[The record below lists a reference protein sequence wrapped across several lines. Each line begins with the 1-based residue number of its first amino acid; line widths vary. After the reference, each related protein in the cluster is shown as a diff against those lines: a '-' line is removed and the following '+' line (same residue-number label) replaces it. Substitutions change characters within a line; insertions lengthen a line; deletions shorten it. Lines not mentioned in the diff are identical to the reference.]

1 MQCTLDGI
9 LTETES
15 ANDKFED
22 TAFENLVYLSSEE
35 QVREGGRE
43 RSCLI
48 LMRNEYNIIDKL
60 LWIYYPYWVFLY
72 IIY

>member
-43 RSCLI
+43 KLSYF
-48 LMRNEYNIIDKL
+48 NEK
-60 LWIYYPYWVFLY
+60 
-72 IIY
+72 